1 MLLEHV
7 HTMDELTDEEFGKFV
22 RAYASYIET
31 GVEPNFDDRSMRL
44 MWKTVKAFDDMN
56 CEKYESTSAA
66 RREAGKRGA
75 MKRWA
80 QEGKGIASD
89 SKNSKCHFANS
100 KNALSVSD
108 SESDSVAVVDT
119 ATTAANSR
127 TDSDLA
133 EIVQHFQ
140 EVIGIFP
147 RSALDKLQRW
157 REAGK
162 RGAMK
167 RWAQEGKGIAS
178 DSKNSKCHFAN
189 SKNALSVSDSESD
202 SVAVVD
208 TATTAANSRTDS
220 DLAEIVQHFQ
230 EVIGI
235 FPRSALDKLQRWR
248 EVYPVE
254 IIRAAIDEAAEN
266 NVRKWRYV
274 DGVLKGWQADGV
286 RTLGDV
292 EARREAR
299 KKPEQPQERKF
310 EVLT

>member
-22 RAYASYIET
+22 RAYASYVET
-31 GVEPNFDDRSMRL
+31 GVEPDFSDRSMRM

-56 CEKYESTSAA
+56 CEKYKSTSAA

-80 QEGKGIASD
+80 QEGKGIAND
-89 SKNSKCHFANS
+89 NKNNKCHFANS

-119 ATTAANSR
+119 ATTAADSR

-140 EVIGIFP
+140 RVIGELP
-147 RSALDKLQRW
+147 PSA
-157 REAGK
+157 
-162 RGAMK
+162 
-167 RWAQEGKGIAS
+167 
-178 DSKNSKCHFAN
+178 F
-189 SKNALSVSDSESD
+189 
-202 SVAVVD
+202 
-208 TATTAANSRTDS
+208 
-220 DLAEIVQHFQ
+220 
-230 EVIGI
+230 
-235 FPRSALDKLQRWR
+235 DKLQRWR
-248 EVYPVE
+248 EVYPAE
-254 IIRAAIDEAAEN
+254 IIRAAFDEAAESGH
-266 NVRKWRYV
+266 RSWKYV
-274 DGVLKGWQADGV
+274 DGILKGWQADGV

>member
-22 RAYASYIET
+22 RAYASYVET
-31 GVEPNFDDRSMRL
+31 GVEPDFSDRSMRL

-56 CEKYESTSAA
+56 CEKYKSTSAA

-80 QEGKGIASD
+80 QEGKGIAND
-89 SKNSKCHFANS
+89 NKNNKCHFANS

-119 ATTAANSR
+119 ATTAADSR

-140 EVIGIFP
+140 RVIGELP
-147 RSALDKLQRW
+147 PSA
-157 REAGK
+157 
-162 RGAMK
+162 
-167 RWAQEGKGIAS
+167 
-178 DSKNSKCHFAN
+178 F
-189 SKNALSVSDSESD
+189 
-202 SVAVVD
+202 
-208 TATTAANSRTDS
+208 
-220 DLAEIVQHFQ
+220 
-230 EVIGI
+230 
-235 FPRSALDKLQRWR
+235 DKLQRWR
-248 EVYPVE
+248 EVYPAE
-254 IIRAAIDEAAEN
+254 IICKAFDEAAESGH
-266 NVRKWRYV
+266 RSWTYV
-274 DGVLKGWQADGV
+274 ESILKGWQADGV

>member
-1 MLLEHV
+1 MNLERNEREPMSMKKRGSFIMLLEHV

-31 GVEPNFDDRSMRL
+31 GVEPDFSDRSMRM

-80 QEGKGIASD
+80 QESKSIAND
-89 SKNSKCHFANS
+89 NKNSKCHFANS

-108 SESDSVAVVDT
+108 SESDSVVVVDA
-119 ATTAANSR
+119 ATTAADSR

-157 REAGK
+157 R
-162 RGAMK
+162 
-167 RWAQEGKGIAS
+167 GIYS
-178 DSKNSKCHFAN
+178 
-189 SKNALSVSDSESD
+189 
-202 SVAVVD
+202 
-208 TATTAANSRTDS
+208 
-220 DLAEIVQHFQ
+220 
-230 EVIGI
+230 
-235 FPRSALDKLQRWR
+235 
-248 EVYPVE
+248 VE

-299 KKPEQPQERKF
+299 KKPEEALKCERK
-310 EVLT
+310 LAT

>member
-89 SKNSKCHFANS
+89 
-100 KNALSVSD
+100 
-108 SESDSVAVVDT
+108 
-119 ATTAANSR
+119 
-127 TDSDLA
+127 
-133 EIVQHFQ
+133 
-140 EVIGIFP
+140 
-147 RSALDKLQRW
+147 
-157 REAGK
+157 
-162 RGAMK
+162 
-167 RWAQEGKGIAS
+167 
-178 DSKNSKCHFAN
+178 